1 MNPVLANELLEK
13 TLWYPTIL
21 GVLVVVCAI
30 ILFCGSIYLLL
41 ATNLGARLGFL
52 VAFTGLMGFMVILSL
67 LWCTTASPLNTIKG
81 RIPQWRV
88 QEVIQTPKTPDNSSI
103 EAVHGI
109 QKKANRVDPTEA
121 ANVKAAVDA
130 VLVPKVDTPT
140 TPLGP
145 EDNKFAI
152 DEFTDVTKYMIL
164 NTYEVG
170 GSSPQF
176 WKLEFTHEPLY
187 AVSQFCE
194 VKQPDPN
201 RPTVLPPIPPE
212 CNPDGIQGFVVLSR
226 DLGSLRVPPFVAFVM
241 ATILFILGLLMLH
254 WREKDEMEAEA
265 KQQER
270 QEAEKRPTPVPAK
283 V

>member
-1 MNPVLANELLEK
+1 MNALLALNWEPQLRGILIIIIAVSVLCGSVYL
-13 TLWYPTIL
+13 IL
-21 GVLVVVCAI
+21 G
-30 ILFCGSIYLLL
+30 
-41 ATNLGARLGFL
+41 TNLGARLGFL
-52 VAFTGLMGFMVILSL
+52 VAVTGLMGFMVILSL